1 MGRLRVL
8 QVLHQ
13 SVRTSRPELIRR
25 TGLSRA
31 TVTSLVTDLIAAGL
45 AREDGG
51 PAELEARSTGRPAQS
66 LSLNPV
72 AAFAIGADIG
82 HEHVRVVL
90 CDLLGTPVWDR
101 VVTTEV
107 DRAPHETLDLTAELI
122 EQAIR
127 EQGVPR
133 HRVLGIGADIA
144 SPVDKT
150 TGTLSAEGIM
160 PGWIGVRP
168 GAELEHRTGLPAQL
182 TNDADAGALAE
193 QLYGAA
199 RDIEDLVY
207 VRLSAG
213 IGAGIVA
220 GGRLLRGTSGL
231 VGELGHLPTVRNG
244 RICRCGNRGCL
255 ETVASPVAIARLLQD
270 SWGHPVATEDLP
282 RLIEQRS
289 RGALRAVEDAG
300 DAIGRA
306 LACVVTL
313 FNPRLIVI
321 GGDLAAV
328 GEALFEPI
336 RRAIGRYALPWA
348 AKDLTVAPG
357 QLGASAEVR
366 GAAGGVLARAP
377 RRLAVMADAEPIA
390 LVGRGDSGLS
400 AEFG

>member
-1 MGRLRVL
+1 VGRLRVL

-31 TVTSLVTDLIAAGL
+31 TVTSLVADLIAAGL

-66 LSLNPV
+66 LSLNPA

-90 CDLLGTPVWDR
+90 CDLLGTPLWDR
-101 VVTTEV
+101 VVATEV
-107 DRAPHETLDLTAELI
+107 DRAPQETLDLAAELI

-168 GAELEHRTGLPAQL
+168 GAELERRTGLPAQL

-199 RDIEDLVY
+199 RDIDDLVY

-231 VGELGHLPTVRNG
+231 VGEIGHLPAVRNG

-270 SWGHPVATEDLP
+270 SWGQPVATEDLP

-300 DAIGRA
+300 EAIGRA
-306 LACVVTL
+306 LAGVVTL
-313 FNPRLIVI
+313 FNPKLIVI

-336 RRAIGRYALPWA
+336 RRAIARYALPWA

-377 RRLAVMADAEPIA
+377 RSLAVMADSEPITP
-390 LVGRGDSGLS
+390 VGKAGGGLP
-400 AEFG
+400 AKLG